1 MEDRPL
7 VSVVIPT
14 FNSERY
20 IGKCLQSVRNQTY
33 DNIEII
39 VVDKSSEDKTVEIA
53 KKYQAKIF
61 HFEYVVDKTTQ
72 IQRNIGISKAEGEY
86 LFSMD
91 SDFELTPKV
100 VEESLEVIS
109 SDEKIGGVIIP
120 KRSVGKS
127 YWVNV
132 RDFERSFY
140 AGTEVESARFFR
152 MDLVRKVGGYDGAVT
167 CFEESTLPQKIEKFG
182 HKVKARISSHLLH
195 PEEDFS
201 LIRWLKKKYWYGKS
215 GGEYSLEKNYGKKRM
230 RVFRRF
236 RIFLKNKRFYS
247 KPILAVSVLTLKF
260 LEFFSVR
267 LGFLKMKVR
276 KG

>member
-14 FNSERY
+14 FNSEIY
-20 IGKCLQSVRNQTY
+20 LGKCLQSVRNQTY

-39 VVDKSSEDKTVEIA
+39 EVDKNSEDRTVEIA

-61 HFEYVVDKTTQ
+61 HFGYVVDKTTQ

-100 VEESLEVIS
+100 VEECLAVIS

-120 KRSVGKS
+120 ERSVEKL
-127 YWVNV
+127 YWVKV

-152 MDLVRKVGGYDGAVT
+152 MDLVRKVGGYDREVT
-167 CFEESTLPQKIEKFG
+167 CFEESILPQKIEKFG
-182 HKVKARISSHLLH
+182 YDVKARISAHILH
-195 PEEDFS
+195 HEGDFS

-215 GGEYSLEKNYGKKRM
+215 GGKYLLQKNYGKKRM

-236 RIFLKNKRFYS
+236 GIFLKNKRFYS

-260 LEFFSVR
+260 LEFLAVR